1 MASTSE
7 VDRGRGVGLLDLLL
21 LFAAA
26 LVAHLP
32 ALQDL
37 RWIGA
42 GERDPAAHLWPG
54 LAALQSLPES
64 PRGTLVLRVVLA
76 FALAFAGWL
85 LARILERGG
94 AKRWVALAGG
104 ALAPLLPG
112 SLGFLVDGSG
122 TILLFA
128 WIALL
133 GLIDRRLAAE
143 GRLGPG
149 AAVALAMAALAT
161 WLSKGALLPF
171 ALFAWF
177 AANSDSARRTVLA
190 LVVGV
195 ACAAGLAALQV
206 SGACHVGFGFGV
218 DESLGTVADRASA
231 LAAFMAAATLG
242 WRYGGGLLLPPPYLS
257 TIGRNGHV
265 ADFTSFALV
274 IAVALALT
282 ALALFVRARGRAAQP
297 FAPRLPEPHFA
308 LALGGL
314 WLAPLTLGLVATG
327 RHVSVAPTAL
337 LPAAGGALTLALVGP
352 LRGAL
357 RRSRRYGPVAPYV
370 IPLAALVLIASPQ
383 HRRGNAPAAAL
394 AAQGGAWC
402 ATVEYARTGEVDDY
416 AQRVLDGAE
425 QGGWPDA
432 TLARAVLRVAAAYQD
447 RDVPEV
453 ALGFLE
459 RYVAERT
466 ARELPVAARVRGER
480 LALVLERQ
488 GPAAAAL
495 LLDDELKEVRRNGG
509 DPEYIPA
516 VAAPLVD
523 ALLRSASDRAY
534 VAIVLPMAERLL
546 ERVATNPPAASASE
560 LESLALLRTGQGR
573 LVEAVKLAELAVQ
586 KAPASARP
594 HLVLARIY
602 LALDE
607 RAAGAKEVAVARRID
622 PDDPAALFL
631 EGRLYA
637 SSAGNAEGG
646 VEKMLTALQA
656 VPQLPGVRED
666 FDDAMARATTSLLST
681 NEAPLAQTLL
691 QRAIDAM
698 GRRPALVHEL
708 GRVAMNRRDFE
719 AAVVAFEEALVP
731 TPERPDW
738 KRDLVEALRD
748 SGYALLVRQRKPEAI
763 ARFERA
769 LALAPADFE
778 TGGMKVVVESARSER
793 DPDAEE
799 KAGAA
804 RAAFEEGARLYSAG
818 DKAGAKAAFERSLEL
833 VPLNPLAHMNL
844 GRIVLE
850 LGDAKGA
857 EARLRTAIAVGRAKE
872 LPVEDAYPLLLRA
885 LEQQAA
891 SDPDGAAPADDPKL
905 AQKRKALV
913 EEYLRLFP
921 KGRHRDAFEK
931 ARDP

>member
-1 MASTSE
+1 
-7 VDRGRGVGLLDLLL
+7 
-21 LFAAA
+21 
-26 LVAHLP
+26 
-32 ALQDL
+32 
-37 RWIGA
+37 
-42 GERDPAAHLWPG
+42 
-54 LAALQSLPES
+54 
-64 PRGTLVLRVVLA
+64 
-76 FALAFAGWL
+76 
-85 LARILERGG
+85 
-94 AKRWVALAGG
+94 
-104 ALAPLLPG
+104 
-112 SLGFLVDGSG
+112 
-122 TILLFA
+122 
-128 WIALL
+128 
-133 GLIDRRLAAE
+133 
-143 GRLGPG
+143 
-149 AAVALAMAALAT
+149 
-161 WLSKGALLPF
+161 
-171 ALFAWF
+171 
-177 AANSDSARRTVLA
+177 
-190 LVVGV
+190 
-195 ACAAGLAALQV
+195 
-206 SGACHVGFGFGV
+206 
-218 DESLGTVADRASA
+218 
-231 LAAFMAAATLG
+231 
-242 WRYGGGLLLPPPYLS
+242 
-257 TIGRNGHV
+257 
-265 ADFTSFALV
+265 
-274 IAVALALT
+274 
-282 ALALFVRARGRAAQP
+282 
-297 FAPRLPEPHFA
+297 
-308 LALGGL
+308 
-314 WLAPLTLGLVATG
+314 
-327 RHVSVAPTAL
+327 
-337 LPAAGGALTLALVGP
+337 
-352 LRGAL
+352 
-357 RRSRRYGPVAPYV
+357 
-370 IPLAALVLIASPQ
+370 
-383 HRRGNAPAAAL
+383 
-394 AAQGGAWC
+394 
-402 ATVEYARTGEVDDY
+402 
-416 AQRVLDGAE
+416 
-425 QGGWPDA
+425 
-432 TLARAVLRVAAAYQD
+432 
-447 RDVPEV
+447 
-453 ALGFLE
+453 
-459 RYVAERT
+459 
-466 ARELPVAARVRGER
+466 VRGER